1 MEKFIAGTMV
11 GLTAAMAGMTLADL
25 TMGDL
30 SNKAFDTIAAE
41 LPECAAEDST
51 NCYWDG
57 AKRGNGKGESFV
69 DIRGV
74 ALYRRD

>member
-1 MEKFIAGTMV
+1 MEKFIAGTLV

-25 TMGDL
+25 QMGDL

-51 NCYWDG
+51 NCHWDG
-57 AKRGNGKGESFV
+57 AKRGNGKGESFI

>member
-1 MEKFIAGTMV
+1 MGKFIAGTTV
-11 GLTAAMAGMTLADL
+11 GLYAALAGMTLADL
-25 TMGDL
+25 QMGDL

-51 NCYWDG
+51 NCHWDG
-57 AKRGNGKGESFV
+57 AKRGNGKGESFI

>member
-11 GLTAAMAGMTLADL
+11 GLTAALAGMTLADI

-51 NCYWDG
+51 NCHWD
-57 AKRGNGKGESFV
+57 ARARGNGKGESYV